1 MKFPGR
7 KFFLAGPS
15 DSDPIYDP
23 RTMPHFTFLLI
34 YQFPVLENELLVGRT
49 KFVIS
54 EEPALTDIAQ
64 EFSKCLLKEWTPCS
78 SMGVYGP
85 LTRIPQIPLCV
96 SLRQFYIYLKVLHS
110 SWVIRT
116 NGLFCCNSTQNL
128 SSWFFST
135 YWTKFL

>member
-49 KFVIS
+49 KFAIS

-64 EFSKCLLKEWTPCS
+64 EFSKCLLKE
-78 SMGVYGP
+78 
-85 LTRIPQIPLCV
+85 
-96 SLRQFYIYLKVLHS
+96 
-110 SWVIRT
+110 
-116 NGLFCCNSTQNL
+116 
-128 SSWFFST
+128 
-135 YWTKFL
+135 